1 MTYQAVR
8 PSGELRDAFYELSL
22 SGVIPTA
29 EALEALVKTYPKY
42 ASELTQFA
50 IALAL
55 DALAN
60 KDEEIV
66 EVVAQGTLDPA
77 ISRAMSAYQNHL
89 YELKNNKG
97 AQGTAR
103 RAEPATIENPFVKLD
118 RVESRKLAQTLNAN
132 LTFISKLRDRLI
144 DAGTIPRSFTTML
157 ANALRVPFQTLESH
171 FSAQTPSLVA
181 GQHYK
186 ADQKPVL
193 DLKQSYSQAVQ
204 SSGLTSEQEQHLMS
218 FKD

>member
-1 MTYQAVR
+1 MIYQTAR

-22 SGVIPTA
+22 SGAIPTA
-29 EALEALVKTYPKY
+29 EALEALVKIYPKH

-50 IALAL
+50 IALAM

-60 KDEEIV
+60 SDEEVIEDV
-66 EVVAQGTLDPA
+66 SQDALDPA

-89 YELKNNKG
+89 YDLKNNKN
-97 AQGTAR
+97 AR
-103 RAEPATIENPFVKLD
+103 KAERPSEAAIVENPFAILD
-118 RVESRKLAQTLNAN
+118 RTESRKLAHTLNVN

-144 DAGTIPRSFTTML
+144 DAKTIPRSFITIV
-157 ANALRVPFQTLESH
+157 ANALHIPFQAVESH
-171 FSAQTPSLVA
+171 FSAQTPSLIA

-193 DLKQSYSQAVQ
+193 GLKQTYSEAVQ
-204 SSGLTSEQEQHLMS
+204 SSGLTNEQEQHLAS

>member
-1 MTYQAVR
+1 MIYQTVR

-22 SGVIPTA
+22 SGAIPTA
-29 EALEALVKTYPKY
+29 DALEALVKLYPKY

-55 DALAN
+55 DALAH
-60 KDEEIV
+60 KEDEIV
-66 EVVAQGTLDPA
+66 ESVSEEALDPA

-89 YELKNNKG
+89 YDLKNKKS
-97 AQGTAR
+97 AR
-103 RAEPATIENPFVKLD
+103 NIEWRTETTIVENPFAKLD
-118 RVESRKLAQTLNAN
+118 RIESRKLAHSLNAN

-144 DAGTIPRSFTTML
+144 DAGTIPQSFITIVADT
-157 ANALRVPFQTLESH
+157 LRIPVQVLESH

-186 ADQKPVL
+186 ADQKPAL
-193 DLKQSYSQAVQ
+193 GLKQTYSQAVQ
-204 SSGLTSEQEQHLMS
+204 SSGLTGEQEQHLMS

>member
-1 MTYQAVR
+1 MIYQTVR
-8 PSGELRDAFYELSL
+8 PAGELRDAFYELSL
-22 SGVIPTA
+22 SGAIPTA
-29 EALEALVKTYPKY
+29 DALEALVKLYPKY

-55 DALAN
+55 DALAHR
-60 KDEEIV
+60 DEEIAEPV
-66 EVVAQGTLDPA
+66 SQRMPDPA

-89 YELKNNKG
+89 YDLKNKKG
-97 AQGTAR
+97 ARNAER
-103 RAEPATIENPFVKLD
+103 RTETTIVENPFAKLD
-118 RVESRKLAQTLNAN
+118 RIESRKLAQTLNAN

-144 DAGTIPRSFTTML
+144 DAGTIPRSFITIVADT
-157 ANALRVPFQTLESH
+157 LRIPFQVLESH
-171 FSAQTPSLVA
+171 FSEQAPSLTA

-193 DLKQSYSQAVQ
+193 GLKQTYSQAVQ
-204 SSGLTSEQEQHLMS
+204 SSGLTDEQEQHFLS